1 MIDIGKDIK
10 VMYQDFKKK
19 DYVTIRRW
27 YKDADGKEQ
36 PGKQGI
42 NLKWEEWEEFLNKL
56 EAVKNDLTESKNA
69 NKKD

>member
-1 MIDIGKDIK
+1 MIDVGKDIR

-19 DYVTIRRW
+19 DYVSIRRW
-27 YKDADGKEQ
+27 YKDADGNDQ

-56 EAVKNDLTESKNA
+56 EAIKAELIKEKEA
-69 NKKD
+69 KKD

>member
-1 MIDIGKDIK
+1 MIDVGKDIR

-19 DYVTIRRW
+19 DYVSIRRW
-27 YKDADGKEQ
+27 YKDAEGNDQ

-56 EAVKNDLTESKNA
+56 EAIKAELIKEKEA
-69 NKKD
+69 NKD

>member
-1 MIDIGKDIK
+1 MTEVGKDIR

-19 DYVTIRRW
+19 DYVSIRRW

-42 NLKWEEWEEFLNKL
+42 NLKWEEWEDFLIKL
-56 EAVKNDLTESKNA
+56 EAIKAELVKEKEA
-69 NKKD
+69 KKD

>member
-1 MIDIGKDIK
+1 MIDVGKDIR

-19 DYVTIRRW
+19 DYVSIRRW
-27 YKDADGKEQ
+27 YKDADGNDQ

-56 EAVKNDLTESKNA
+56 EAIKAELIKEKEA
-69 NKKD
+69 NKD